1 MSEKQNTEFISED
14 KLISSNVIAFIAFG
28 EINNRQAIFSICSL
42 LLTRNKTIS
51 NFSVVVYSNE
61 PAKYGFLK
69 EYIPI
74 SIRRL
79 IDTEVKQA
87 IQPEN
92 YFPKLKIMLMDEM
105 LGSEAINNLILVDSD
120 TIFLKNPM
128 ILFEHLNNGHLLM
141 HLFEWIFRKGR
152 KDNPILCPKDGHL
165 TLESGRIV
173 EWSDNSHMYNV
184 GVIGIGANKRNL
196 IKDSLDFIIKYF
208 AIYPSWHVEQLCVS
222 LIFQQKEGIRFAKK
236 QVFHYWHNKAI
247 FNKYT
252 GRFFSLLESGNHT
265 EALSECERLIPILVF
280 KMKIRLFLSEGKKW
294 VRGLP
299 GVYYLYK
306 NFFKP
311 CLKFSFIK

>member
-1 MSEKQNTEFISED
+1 MSEKQKTEFISED
-14 KLISSNVIAFIAFG
+14 KSISSNVIAFIAFG

-42 LLTRNKTIS
+42 FLTRNKTIS

-61 PAKYGFLK
+61 PARYGFLK

-105 LGSEAINNLILVDSD
+105 LGSEAIKNLILVDSD
-120 TIFLKNPM
+120 TIFLKNPT
-128 ILFEHLNNGHLLM
+128 ILFQYLNNGHLLM

-152 KDNPILCPKDGHL
+152 KDNPILCPQDGNIAL
-165 TLESGRIV
+165 ASGRIV

-184 GVIGIGANKRNL
+184 GVIGIGANNRNL

-222 LIFQQKEGIRFAKK
+222 LVFEQQGGIRFAKK
-236 QVFHYWHNKAI
+236 QVFHYWHNKPI
-247 FNKYT
+247 FNNYSVK
-252 GRFFSLLESGNHT
+252 FFSLLKSGKHA
-265 EALSECERLIPILVF
+265 EALSEARRLIPTMVI
-280 KMKIRLFLSEGKKW
+280 KMQVKYFLSCAKVW
-294 VRGLP
+294 LRDLP
-299 GVYYLYK
+299 GMYCIYK
-306 NFFKP
+306 SAIKP
-311 CLKFSFIK
+311 FINHLSH